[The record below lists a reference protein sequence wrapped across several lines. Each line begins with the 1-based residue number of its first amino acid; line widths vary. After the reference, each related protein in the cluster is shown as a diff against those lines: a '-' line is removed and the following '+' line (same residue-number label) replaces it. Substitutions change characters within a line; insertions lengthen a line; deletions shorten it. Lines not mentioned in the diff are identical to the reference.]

1 MVLTVLIPHAL
12 QVARGMMMMNDD
24 HEHENEKNGGFIE
37 GICLNNKH
45 LLPPPFVTKS
55 CTRIFKQ
62 SSFRMMKIKLG
73 EPRSQF
79 DISMW

>member
-12 QVARGMMMMNDD
+12 QVARGMMNDD
-24 HEHENEKNGGFIE
+24 HENEKNGGSI
-37 GICLNNKH
+37 GGMCLNNKY
-45 LLPPPFVTKS
+45 LLPPPFFVTKS
-55 CTRIFKQ
+55 CIRIFMQ